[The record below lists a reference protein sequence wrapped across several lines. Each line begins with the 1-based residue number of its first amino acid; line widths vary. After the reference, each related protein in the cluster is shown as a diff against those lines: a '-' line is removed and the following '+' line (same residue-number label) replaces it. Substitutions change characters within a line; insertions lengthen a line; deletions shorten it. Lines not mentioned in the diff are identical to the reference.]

1 MPHST
6 PTSMSHGTPGLVSN
20 GTPQIAVII
29 PCHNEAVAIGKVIK
43 DFRAA
48 LPDATIFAY
57 DNCSIDDTSRVARE
71 HGAVVR
77 FEGQKGKGNVVRR
90 MFADVE
96 ADIYVMVDG
105 DDTYDAA
112 AAPAMIDVL
121 LSESVDMVT
130 AIRDD
135 DSEAAYRR
143 GHRFGNWLLTGLVAY
158 IFGNRST
165 DMLSGYRVM
174 SRRFVKSF
182 PALSAGFEIETELT
196 VHALQLRCP
205 IAERRTRYKERP
217 PGSVS
222 KLSTYRDGYRIL
234 SYIALLVK
242 EELPLAFFG
251 LGSATLFLAGV
262 AFAIPLWITY
272 LQTHLVPRLPTA
284 VLVVGLVV
292 SSALSLVCGLV
303 LATVTRAR
311 NEMKRLHYLSHSIR
325 LSRR

>member
-6 PTSMSHGTPGLVSN
+6 STVMSHSTPGLVSN

-29 PCHNEAVAIGKVIK
+29 PCHNEAVAIGKVIE
-43 DFRAA
+43 DFRMA
-48 LPDATIFAY
+48 LPGATIFAY
-57 DNCSIDDTSRVARE
+57 DNCSTDDTSRVARE
-71 HGAVVR
+71 HGVVVR

-112 AAPAMIDVL
+112 AAPAMIEVL

-135 DSEAAYRR
+135 DSDAAYRR

-251 LGSATLFLAGV
+251 LGSATLFLAGI
-262 AFAIPLWITY
+262 AFAIPLWLTY
-272 LQTHLVPRLPTA
+272 LHTHLVPRLPTA
-284 VLVVGLVV
+284 VLVVGLMV

-325 LSRR
+325 LPRR